1 MKPSQEY
8 LEPNEKTSQYGWPV
22 VHRQKNP
29 PNWAEW
35 AVCANSYLKIGWFF
49 KLVLC
54 NFRTC
59 SVAIND
65 ISRNFSWLLIFRS
78 CSFKNR
84 RELARL
90 AKPAQNSKLWWQSM
104 LITPIRREISPNAD
118 STQVYRICHHK
129 IPQFPH
135 SVVCSAQLQVPS
147 LQ

>member
-1 MKPSQEY
+1 MGYTSRPIIFFPSCNFTNFFISTHGDFQSYTIQKLITKTSVWKLCLCDMKPSQEY

-84 RELARL
+84 RVLYYL
-90 AKPAQNSKLWWQSM
+90 LLS
-104 LITPIRREISPNAD
+104 
-118 STQVYRICHHK
+118 
-129 IPQFPH
+129 
-135 SVVCSAQLQVPS
+135 
-147 LQ
+147 